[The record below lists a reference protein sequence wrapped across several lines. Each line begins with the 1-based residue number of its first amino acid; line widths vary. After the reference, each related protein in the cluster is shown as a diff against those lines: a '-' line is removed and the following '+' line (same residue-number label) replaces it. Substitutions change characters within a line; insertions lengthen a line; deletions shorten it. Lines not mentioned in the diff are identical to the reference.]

1 MKEGKIGVKRL
12 LRSIEDNIVDE
23 SKLQRLSYLLN
34 YDLRQLE
41 DDIES
46 ISDVIIMNKDEK
58 PQT

>member
-12 LRSIEDNIVDE
+12 LRSIEDNITDE
-23 SKLQRLSYLLN
+23 GKLQRLSYLLN

-41 DDIES
+41 EDIES
-46 ISDVIIMNKDEK
+46 ISEVKILNKDEK